1 MDEVEE
7 EEAGSGP
14 AGQAGWWGTEL
25 TLCVLGRSSTT
36 TTLGDVSPTGLQPQ
50 ASSRQGPR
58 QVLFCHPPVRA
69 SPRTGLALALTLSL
83 SLSLSLSLTLTL
95 SLSLSLS
102 LSLTLSL
109 SLSLTRTT
117 SPSGVSVTRRTSA
130 TACTEPA
137 ASGACALPSPSR

>member
-102 LSLTLSL
+102 LTLSL

>member
-95 SLSLSLS
+95 SLSLT
-102 LSLTLSL
+102 LT
-109 SLSLTRTT
+109 
-117 SPSGVSVTRRTSA
+117 SGTVGDKDDVD
-130 TACTEPA
+130 P
-137 ASGACALPSPSR
+137 